1 MATSDNLSWRVVLT
15 IEATALVCGTV
26 YSLTRKFMNLTKAE
40 GFAGNTTYFRHPLFQ
55 GLWCF
60 LGQLLAWPI
69 WWRME
74 QRERRRR
81 QAAGGTRDV
90 PLGEQPTSRRA
101 AVLCMLPTL
110 FDVIGTVLNNIGLIL
125 TSVSVYQM
133 LRGSVVLFTS
143 LASRLLLKTRFT
155 TKQLQ
160 GLVMIAIGVCFIGMV
175 RTYHGLSIR
184 ARADRPV
191 PIGMA
196 RTAHQNRRTRH
207 SPTSRTTRTT
217 PRGPRWATCSSWSR
231 RRCAGLVS
239 SHVGFLCLHLSL
251 LSQALMAGLFV
262 SEETVMKAEKVP
274 PLPHGPASNPE
285 PDPNPYPVPDPEP

>member
-15 IEATALVCGTV
+15 IEASALVCGTV

-110 FDVIGTVLNNIGLIL
+110 FDVVGTVLNNIGLIL

-175 RTYHGLSIR
+175 RTWYRVRI
-184 ARADRPV
+184 
-191 PIGMA
+191 
-196 RTAHQNRRTRH
+196 RTR
-207 SPTSRTTRTT
+207 
-217 PRGPRWATCSSWSR
+217 
-231 RRCAGLVS
+231 AGRSVHHWHGAHRLPKQANTAFSDKPYDPHYAPWPALGNVLILV
-239 SHVGFLCLHLSL
+239 
-251 LSQALMAGLFV
+251 SQALRWACIVPRWLLMFTPVPTLAGADGRALRVRGDRDEGGEGASPRMARL
-262 SEETVMKAEKVP
+262 P
-274 PLPHGPASNPE
+274 PLNPTRTR
-285 PDPNPYPVPDPEP
+285 P

>member
-1 MATSDNLSWRVVLT
+1 MAAVMAAVENLSWRVVLT

-160 GLVMIAIGVCFIGMV
+160 GLVMIAIGVCFIGLV
-175 RTYHGLSIR
+175 RTCCGIRIRRELIGWCIIGITRTSAKTGEHGILR
-184 ARADRPV
+184 PAVRPALRPVARAGQRAHPGLAGAALGLYRPTLASYV
-191 PIGMA
+191 Y
-196 RTAHQNRRTRH
+196 
-207 SPTSRTTRTT
+207 
-217 PRGPRWATCSSWSR
+217 TCPYSR
-231 RRCAGLVS
+231 RR
-239 SHVGFLCLHLSL
+239 
-251 LSQALMAGLFV
+251 
-262 SEETVMKAEKVP
+262 
-274 PLPHGPASNPE
+274 
-285 PDPNPYPVPDPEP
+285 

>member
-15 IEATALVCGTV
+15 IEASALVCGTV

-60 LGQLLAWPI
+60 LGQLFAWPI

-81 QAAGGTRDV
+81 QAAGGTRYV

-160 GLVMIAIGVCFIGMV
+160 GLVMVAIGVCFIGMV
-175 RTYHGLSIR
+175 RTCYGLRIR
-184 ARADRPV
+184 
-191 PIGMA
+191 
-196 RTAHQNRRTRH
+196 
-207 SPTSRTTRTT
+207 
-217 PRGPRWATCSSWSR
+217 
-231 RRCAGLVS
+231 
-239 SHVGFLCLHLSL
+239 
-251 LSQALMAGLFV
+251 
-262 SEETVMKAEKVP
+262 
-274 PLPHGPASNPE
+274 
-285 PDPNPYPVPDPEP
+285 

>member
-1 MATSDNLSWRVVLT
+1 MQERLHRSLPQMATSDNLSWRVVLT
-15 IEATALVCGTV
+15 IEASALVCGTV

-143 LASRLLLKTRFT
+143 LASRLLLNTAFT

-160 GLVMIAIGVCFIGMV
+160 GLVMIAIGVCFIGLV
-175 RTYHGLSIR
+175 RTCYGIR
-184 ARADRPV
+184 IRREL
-191 PIGMA
+191 IGWCIIGIA
-196 RTAHQNRRTRH
+196 RTVYQNRRTRH

-231 RRCAGLVS
+231 RRCAGLASPQMSRIVTLYPTLAGADGRALRLRGDCDEGGEGAS
-239 SHVGFLCLHLSL
+239 PRTWPGF
-251 LSQALMAGLFV
+251 QPRA
-262 SEETVMKAEKVP
+262 
-274 PLPHGPASNPE
+274 
-285 PDPNPYPVPDPEP
+285 